1 MGNAFADR
9 QRYDRQN
16 SAYHWSVDPKSDG
29 QTETVNLKAH
39 TECGAAPKAVGTFYV
54 ALDTLY
60 ANQSSTMDDG
70 DHDLRALND
79 TVGSITKQ
87 TKGKRLKGY
96 RGASGAPLPSDGSV
110 GVPNYWCQL
119 TPQ

>member
-1 MGNAFADR
+1 M
-9 QRYDRQN
+9 
-16 SAYHWSVDPKSDG
+16 
-29 QTETVNLKAH
+29 QTMKAH
-39 TECGAAPKAVGTFYV
+39 TECGAAPKAVGYNFPV

-60 ANQSSTMDDG
+60 ANQSPAMNDG

-96 RGASGAPLPSDGSV
+96 RGASGAPLHSDGSV